1 MKPRL
6 NPFEVAPDAIQAMQ
20 ALGAYVTKC
29 GLEPELLNLVKMRAS
44 QMNGCA
50 FCLDMHSREA
60 RGHGEQEQRLYL
72 LNAWREAPL
81 YSDRERAALAWT
93 EALTD
98 IAGTHAPDH
107 VYVELSKH
115 FTAAEIVRL
124 STAVAVI
131 NAFNR
136 LAIGFR
142 AVPGAMAQQAEVRSA
157 A

>member
-20 ALGAYVTKC
+20 VLGAYVAKC
-29 GLEPELLNLVKMRAS
+29 GLEPGLLHLAQMRAS

-50 FCLDMHSREA
+50 ICLDMHSREA
-60 RGHGEQEQRLYL
+60 RDRGEQEHRLYL
-72 LNAWREAPL
+72 LNAWREAPF
-81 YSDRERAALAWT
+81 YTEWERAALAWT

-98 IAGTHAPDH
+98 IAGRHAPDD
-107 VYVELSKH
+107 VYAELSKH
-115 FTAAEIVRL
+115 FSAADIVRL

-142 AVPGAMAQQAEVRSA
+142 AVPGAMAQQSEMRSA